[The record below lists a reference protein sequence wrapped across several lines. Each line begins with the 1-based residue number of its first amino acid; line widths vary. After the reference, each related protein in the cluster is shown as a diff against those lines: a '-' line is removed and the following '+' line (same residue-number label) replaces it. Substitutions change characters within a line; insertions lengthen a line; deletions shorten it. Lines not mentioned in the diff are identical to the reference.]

1 MLEQQIQEDIKA
13 AMKAKVREIIAQ
25 VSATSI
31 KDRGKVMGAAN
42 KALAGQSDGRT
53 ISAAVKELLS

>member
-1 MLEQQIQEDIKA
+1 MEKYRPKQLSAEEV
-13 AMKAKVREIIAQ
+13 KAKVRKIIAQ
-25 VSATSI
+25 V
-31 KDRGKVMGAAN
+31 GAAN